1 MTEPNAGPLREKLL
15 YTVRDVFDTFIPIRN
30 GCECSVAFDRNAAL
44 DHCETL
50 VAEARVNAAA
60 EMRQRCAQESEEP
73 ICHEASCPIHN
84 GGDTCD
90 CAVGDLTDSIRALPL
105 APQDEAWLR
114 AKIEQAIEAGIEY
127 ADERKEWTPSS
138 GDWRG
143 PERPTPEAI
152 LAEAAK
158 ERT

>member
-50 VAEARVNAAA
+50 VAEARVNAAV
-60 EMRQRCAQESEEP
+60 EMRRIIAREHDDCRHGTCRCGKLLNDYATDDVTWSEHIE
-73 ICHEASCPIHN
+73 
-84 GGDTCD
+84 
-90 CAVGDLTDSIRALPL
+90 ALPL
-105 APQDEAWLR
+105 DAQDDAWLR